1 MSVPSFRPHL
11 RFLLSIVSLNLTRSI
26 AYRWKL
32 SVFHEISIHRSS
44 IAMVQYNVQTRSMC
58 LPRVCPLLVT
68 APFLWLQHVC
78 GTVCRPLSHRRHR
91 CWLSRD
97 DSRRN
102 CLLAVIQTVSCGY
115 IWHLF
120 FFFPH
125 RSHVSLSLF
134 FFVRCPRSLWHYAT
148 LISSF
153 NNNNNNNNNNNV
165 RWFSF
170 SSTFG
175 SKDTVVFAPRLL
187 KTYSV

>member
-1 MSVPSFRPHL
+1 MLPCDDSIQKYRIVTRILKLMHGFFVWIQGLCNKRHPRFSPYLVSLKFIGHFARTFILAIVPMSVPSFRPHL

-91 CWLSRD
+91 CW
-97 DSRRN
+97 
-102 CLLAVIQTVSCGY
+102 
-115 IWHLF
+115 
-120 FFFPH
+120 
-125 RSHVSLSLF
+125 
-134 FFVRCPRSLWHYAT
+134 
-148 LISSF
+148 
-153 NNNNNNNNNNNV
+153 
-165 RWFSF
+165 
-170 SSTFG
+170 
-175 SKDTVVFAPRLL
+175 
-187 KTYSV
+187 